1 MRKLYGIL
9 NSKGELHQDW
19 SRQPW
24 LSQDFSVAKDVAR
37 AANGKAVQVK
47 VVICT
52 PKRAAAKSAL
62 NEGMT
67 MASSAMKSAPR
78 GKAVKKIKWELQDFD
93 GADKEI
99 SIYASKG
106 ITVMVDHDDVDHKES
121 EMIAKFIV
129 EKSSEYTD
137 WKVAQKVKGKKKWP

>member
-1 MRKLYGIL
+1 MNKLYGIL
-9 NSKGELHQDW
+9 IDGNLRLAWDGL
-19 SRQPW
+19 PW
-24 LSQDFSVAKDVAR
+24 YSHDGTIARRLAKSIG
-37 AANGKAVQVK
+37 GKRVEVEI
-47 VVICT
+47 VICT

>member
-62 NEGMT
+62 NEDMT
-67 MASSAMKSAPR
+67 MAAKPKVAPKKVAPKPVGR
-78 GKAVKKIKWELQDFD
+78 GKPKGARVSPRKTKSERGRRDKKPLENF
-93 GADKEI
+93 
-99 SIYASKG
+99 
-106 ITVMVDHDDVDHKES
+106 
-121 EMIAKFIV
+121 
-129 EKSSEYTD
+129 
-137 WKVAQKVKGKKKWP
+137 